1 MYGKRVPE
9 DKKDPS
15 LFQLIRTNMCPK
27 SKMQKYLESIN
38 EDEKETKKADTYN
51 GESLNCIW
59 SSGKSIASILMAIL
73 EDKGHMKYTD
83 KI

>member
-1 MYGKRVPE
+1 
-9 DKKDPS
+9 
-15 LFQLIRTNMCPK
+15 
-27 SKMQKYLESIN
+27 MQKYLESIN

>member
-1 MYGKRVPE
+1 
-9 DKKDPS
+9 
-15 LFQLIRTNMCPK
+15 
-27 SKMQKYLESIN
+27 MQKYLESIN
-38 EDEKETKKADTYN
+38 EDEKETKKADNYN